1 MRIANLILFL
11 LLWYVFVYIIANRN
25 NAQFRLMKYYYNL
38 DNSSIEI
45 LLYHI
50 FLLKLFSSIDII
62 CKMI

>member
-11 LLWYVFVYIIANRN
+11 LLWYVSVYIIANRN
-25 NAQFRLMKYYYNL
+25 NTQFRLMKYYYNL